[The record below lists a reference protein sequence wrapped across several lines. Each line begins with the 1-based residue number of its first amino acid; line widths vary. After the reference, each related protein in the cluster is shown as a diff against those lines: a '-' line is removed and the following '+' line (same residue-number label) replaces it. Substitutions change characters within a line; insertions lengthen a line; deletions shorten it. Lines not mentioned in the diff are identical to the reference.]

1 MMSIYL
7 KVSEYLLLSLVV
19 SFENPFDEIVS
30 VFLPHESKTSIL
42 YVNIS
47 FTGNL
52 FLDSVEV
59 AANLVGIY
67 MFKINNRNILNIFYT
82 LFYCFYC

>member
-1 MMSIYL
+1 MSIYL

-30 VFLPHESKTSIL
+30 VFLPLESKTSIL

-59 AANLVGIY
+59 AANLIGIY

>member
-1 MMSIYL
+1 MSIYL

-30 VFLPHESKTSIL
+30 VFLPLESKTSIL
-42 YVNIS
+42 YINIS

>member
-1 MMSIYL
+1 MSIYL

-30 VFLPHESKTSIL
+30 VFLPLESKTSIL

>member
-30 VFLPHESKTSIL
+30 VFLPLESNTSIL

>member
-30 VFLPHESKTSIL
+30 VFLPLESKTSIL